1 MESLSKSEEL
11 DASRCKDTQPEAQ
24 ASPSAETDANG
35 SETVRCTSC
44 QRDVLPT
51 GKGHCPSC
59 GRFLPA
65 NAAAVT
71 HGTRRRNAQTQ
82 SARREEILNLLVDER
97 GGLAAIDTITLI
109 TLEDYA
115 TAAAQLESV
124 ASHLEQKG
132 AMTDK
137 GRRRSVVDVYK
148 TFSERVDRLGAEI
161 RGETPLDSTPRPGL
175 LSTPTPALELA
186 RSLLSRLANGDALTE
201 RELGQLDVLRASMR
215 HEVRLAA
222 PPAPSAPET
231 ETLPEAEPNMEDPV
245 AAPLP
250 SIGDQNTDP
259 DAWLKA
265 HDLEAWRVVH
275 YNDPEEVERRNREA
289 TAVMLRGRKDSPWL

>member
-1 MESLSKSEEL
+1 MSNESEEL
-11 DASRCKDTQPEAQ
+11 DTPRCNDSQPSA
-24 ASPSAETDANG
+24 PSAESETNG
-35 SETVRCTSC
+35 AETVRCTSC

-65 NAAAVT
+65 NAVAVT
-71 HGTRRRNAQTQ
+71 HGTRRRHSQTQ
-82 SARREEILNLLVDER
+82 SARRQEILDLLVDER
-97 GGLAAIDTITLI
+97 GGLMAIDTITLI

-115 TAAAQLESV
+115 TAAAQLETV
-124 ASHLEQKG
+124 AAHLEQKG

-161 RGETPLDSTPRPGL
+161 RGETPLDGTPRPGL
-175 LSTPTPALELA
+175 MSTPTPALELA
-186 RSLLSRLANGDALTE
+186 RSLLSRLANGDTLTE

-222 PPAPSAPET
+222 TSAPSQPET
-231 ETLPEAEPNMEDPV
+231 ETLPEAVDPEPERADP
-245 AAPLP
+245 ATSLPL
-250 SIGDQNTDP
+250 IGDQNTDP